1 MSYDIRFAVKVDGT
15 NIMANIGAPEYDS
28 PTYNLGEMF
37 RACTGWDYNQ
47 GEYYKCAEVLPLIEH
62 GIKELRFNRLDYLP
76 YEPDNGWGTLDGAIK
91 VLESMREGIFEKA
104 EEIPIEHLYICW

>member
-15 NIMANIGAPEYDS
+15 DIMADIGAPEYDS

-47 GEYYKCAEVLPLIEH
+47 GEYYKCAEVLPLIEN
-62 GIKELRFNRLDYLP
+62 GIKELRFNRKDYLK
-76 YEPDNGWGTLDGAIK
+76 YNPDNGWGDIDGAIR
-91 VLESMREGIFEKA
+91 VLESMREGMFEKA
-104 EEIPIEHLYICW
+104 EEIPIEHLYVKW